1 MRSTACRRRSGLT
14 SFPGNVLEH
23 LFLKRQIGDK
33 TLQADI
39 LAFQVLHP
47 LRMIDLK
54 TAVFLAPAIKT
65 LQRYARIPAGHRR
78 RFALCHR
85 HFNLTKQRYD
95 LLRAKPLLRHDQLLS
110 KLFSHN
116 AWSKKARSGHP
127 IDQFC
132 RMKVCDLAH
141 QLVSGLLR
149 IRGIE
154 DWLRF
159 AFACRHEASARI
171 AVNFGGWRAAHAQ
184 RQSAKRS
191 QFRPSMRNEA
201 KIIVSSAAPTAKTY
215 R

>member
-1 MRSTACRRRSGLT
+1 MLASFRFTASR
-14 SFPGNVLEH
+14 FD
-23 LFLKRQIGDK
+23 RQELPKGS
-33 TLQADI
+33 
-39 LAFQVLHP
+39 P
-47 LRMIDLK
+47 S
-54 TAVFLAPAIKT
+54 
-65 LQRYARIPAGHRR
+65 AR
-78 RFALCHR
+78 
-85 HFNLTKQRYD
+85 
-95 LLRAKPLLRHDQLLS
+95 
-110 KLFSHN
+110 
-116 AWSKKARSGHP
+116 P

-184 RQSAKRS
+184 GQSAKRS

-201 KIIVSSAAPTAKTY
+201 KIIGSSAARTSKTY
-215 R
+215 RRISKTRHETAAFGRKCGD